1 MSKYHCHII
10 FVNKDPFQRSAYD
23 MVNHIKF
30 TTFDF
35 FKGVAHPYFGYN
47 LYDHF
52 PQLFLSHA
60 LTQAMPKQKRVNFRT
75 NHESNDDRSLQKRL
89 EMNWV
94 PGTLPENGPS
104 NFDFIPLNLDGITPE
119 LQMDLLQLLLR
130 MKSQGARIL
139 EVTMDMVINFKFYH
153 FEIFIFRTSEYIS

>member
-1 MSKYHCHII
+1 M
-10 FVNKDPFQRSAYD
+10 
-23 MVNHIKF
+23 
-30 TTFDF
+30 
-35 FKGVAHPYFGYN
+35 
-47 LYDHF
+47 YDHF

-60 LTQAMPKQKRVNFRT
+60 PAQALPKQKRVNFRS

-104 NFDFIPLNLDGITPE
+104 NFDFTPPNLDGITPE

-130 MKSQGARIL
+130 LKSQGARIL
-139 EVTMDMVINFKFYH
+139 EVAMDMVINFGKKLPLIRISCEFFALYH
-153 FEIFIFRTSEYIS
+153 IIYIICM